1 MNKLYSS
8 VAELMLDNKEIQNK
22 INKVIRILI
31 KNRFAY
37 KPDDATILYNDIV
50 SDVRLLKSYK
60 EVIQYLSVYGITDQ
74 YLCCFI

>member
-1 MNKLYSS
+1 M
-8 VAELMLDNKEIQNK
+8 
-22 INKVIRILI
+22 NKVIRILI
-31 KNRFAY
+31 KNKFAY

-74 YLCCFI
+74 YICYFI